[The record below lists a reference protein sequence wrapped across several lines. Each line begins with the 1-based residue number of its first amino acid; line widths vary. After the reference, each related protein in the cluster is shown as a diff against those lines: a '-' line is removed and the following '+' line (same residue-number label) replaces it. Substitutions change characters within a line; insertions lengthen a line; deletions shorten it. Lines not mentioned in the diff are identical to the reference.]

1 METNPTTE
9 ERKNLTW
16 EGFQT
21 MAADLI
27 VRLKAEIQAAILEPI
42 QQAQAI
48 ADSFTI
54 RNVGT
59 QDNVEG
65 IVNAFA
71 RDPET
76 GETEH
81 TRLVTQQWPGDPV
94 SSQPVDTNVQ
104 QISCADGESYNF
116 VDEQSSPSV
125 EGFPFRWVRHVSGSI
140 YMYVYTA
147 NRNPS
152 VGDTA
157 KYNAAIDPTTVT
169 VADRP
174 SVGTQHTVYDSIM
187 YIGGEEVTV

>member
-16 EGFQT
+16 EGFKT

-42 QQAQAI
+42 HTAQQI
-48 ADSFTI
+48 ADTFTI

-71 RDPET
+71 TASDFEDGSQHYEFAGYDEDAETLAFMWMGEDNYTYRTAKRTPEVGDT
-76 GETEH
+76 IYENDGLDSGNTV
-81 TRLVTQQWPGDPV
+81 TSVGFPTQLTVTQQWPGD
-94 SSQPVDTNVQ
+94 S
-104 QISCADGESYNF
+104 
-116 VDEQSSPSV
+116 
-125 EGFPFRWVRHVSGSI
+125 
-140 YMYVYTA
+140 
-147 NRNPS
+147 
-152 VGDTA
+152 
-157 KYNAAIDPTTVT
+157 AA
-169 VADRP
+169 A
-174 SVGTQHTVYDSIM
+174 QHTVYDSIM